1 MTQEEKITH
10 LENEFAVMKR
20 QIDFLME
27 RMGISEKD
35 ELNKAILAFIERD
48 STALSKYLE
57 RGGRIG

>member
-1 MTQEEKITH
+1 MTQEEKINH
-10 LENEFAVMKR
+10 LERKFDMMER
-20 QIDFLME
+20 RIDFVME

-35 ELNKAILAFIERD
+35 ELNKAILAFIKRD

>member
-1 MTQEEKITH
+1 MTQEEKISH

-57 RGGRIG
+57 RGGQLS